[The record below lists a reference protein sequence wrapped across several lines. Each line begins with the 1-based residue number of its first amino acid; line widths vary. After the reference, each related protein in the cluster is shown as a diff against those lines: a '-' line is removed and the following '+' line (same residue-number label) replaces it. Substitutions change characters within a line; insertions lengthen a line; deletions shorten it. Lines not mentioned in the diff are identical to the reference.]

1 MYRTIALVRNGR
13 LGGLSPFTLDLE
25 FAAAMRAAS
34 FHPFLK
40 RKTMADVTLS
50 KTQRE
55 ELLRTLQT
63 RFEKNRNRHKG
74 LEWEKVEA
82 KLTANP
88 QALWSLHEMEGTGGE
103 PDVIGYE
110 KATGQYIFCDCSAET
125 PKGRR
130 GVCYDREGQEKR
142 NKEGLHPAGNVLDMA
157 AAMGVEPLTE
167 EQYRELQKLGSFDTK
182 TQSWLKTPAAIT
194 KLGGAIFADRRF
206 DTVFVYHNT
215 APCFYRGRGFR
226 GSLRV

>member
-1 MYRTIALVRNGR
+1 
-13 LGGLSPFTLDLE
+13 
-25 FAAAMRAAS
+25 
-34 FHPFLK
+34 
-40 RKTMADVTLS
+40 MANPTLS

-63 RFEKNRNRHKG
+63 RFEKNMNRHKA
-74 LEWEKVEA
+74 LAWESVEA

-88 QALWSLHEMEGTGGE
+88 QALWSLHEMERTGGE
-103 PDVIGYE
+103 PDVIGHD
-110 KATGQYIFCDCSAET
+110 KKTGQYIFCDCSAQT
-125 PKGRR
+125 PKDRR
-130 GVCYDREGQEKR
+130 GVCYNREGQEKR
-142 NKEGLHPAGNVLDMA
+142 NKEGLQPVGNVLDMA
-157 AAMGVEPLTE
+157 AAMGIEPLTE
-167 EQYRELQKLGSFDTK
+167 EQYRELQKLGSFDSK

-226 GSLRV
+226 GSISV